1 MLGIVASIPFYIN
14 TVEPKTTTYPTLSII
29 PFFDVNGYRYQS
41 LNDATSVFLQSEGE
55 FVGSAP
61 HLRRTA

>member
-1 MLGIVASIPFYIN
+1 MLGIVTSASFYTN
-14 TVEPKTTTYPTLSII
+14 GVEPKTTTYPTLSII

-41 LNDATSVFLQSEGE
+41 LNDATSVFLQPEGK
-55 FVGSAP
+55 FIGSAS